1 MHLAIRVRSAVL
13 ACEGF
18 PTMVDPAG
26 SVLFALRII
35 LSKAAAN
42 TGDEIIESAVVGA
55 RIGGLVSGL
64 VCFEENAFRG
74 NG

>member
-1 MHLAIRVRSAVL
+1 
-13 ACEGF
+13 
-18 PTMVDPAG
+18 MVDPAG
-26 SVLFALRII
+26 SVLSALRII

-74 NG
+74 KG

>member
-1 MHLAIRVRSAVL
+1 MLPTGANSRFQSRVL
-13 ACEGF
+13 
-18 PTMVDPAG
+18 PG
-26 SVLFALRII
+26 SRRII

-64 VCFEENAFRG
+64 SGFDENAFRG
-74 NG
+74 KG